1 MLPSLKCQIFCF
13 RSKFVSFTQLFRQQ
27 IQFFKIR
34 LCHFLVYGKM
44 ASYKELKF
52 TEKILRK
59 MRQGW
64 TDRQTNG
71 RTNRTDFIRPLSQR
85 RRFDHFFWNFENK
98 IFWNYLAWLWAIW
111 KESILEKG
119 IQSTYFSVQRVQKQW
134 SLAKLGKI
142 TFILFEC
149 YRFIHKS
156 IDIYLF
162 VLSSKGS
169 WQQRIRIRDSWIMS

>member
-1 MLPSLKCQIFCF
+1 METILVYNLRTIFFPGIQSHKIIWSIMEHHLKQKKTMLPSLKCQIFCF
-13 RSKFVSFTQLFRQQ
+13 RSKFVSFTQLCRQQ
-27 IQFFKIR
+27 IQFSKIR

-59 MRQGW
+59 MRHGW

-71 RTNRTDFIRPLSQR
+71 QTNRTDFIRPLSQR

-111 KESILEKG
+111 KESILDKG
-119 IQSTYFSVQRVQKQW
+119 IQWTYFSVQKV
-134 SLAKLGKI
+134 
-142 TFILFEC
+142 
-149 YRFIHKS
+149 
-156 IDIYLF
+156 
-162 VLSSKGS
+162 
-169 WQQRIRIRDSWIMS
+169 